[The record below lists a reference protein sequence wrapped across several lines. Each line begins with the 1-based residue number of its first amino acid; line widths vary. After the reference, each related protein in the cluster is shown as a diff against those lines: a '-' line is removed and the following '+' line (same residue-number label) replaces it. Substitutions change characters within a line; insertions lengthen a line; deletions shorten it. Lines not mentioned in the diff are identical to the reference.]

1 MTILRD
7 VFSELFSMFVS
18 DAWLTAAVLALVA
31 FAAFL
36 IDVVHADAII
46 AGGALL
52 FGSLALVVGS
62 VHRGAV
68 RSSIRRQLKH

>member
-18 DAWLTAAVLALVA
+18 DAWLTAVLALVA